1 MPAAIAVVVP
11 LLVGAFL
18 GKQSLAG
25 FLAGALAT
33 GFLLAVTMTNVGA
46 AWDNAKRSILNAVK
60 GEDEDDSKAVDA
72 ASTAGMIGNPLKNAA
87 GPSLNVLIKV
97 MAVVSLLFIPL
108 FLK

>member
-1 MPAAIAVVVP
+1 LLPAAIAVVVP

-33 GFLLAVTMTNVGA
+33 GFLLAVTMTNMGG
-46 AWDNAKRSILNAVK
+46 AWDSAKRAIAKALN
-60 GEDEDDSKAVDA
+60 GDDDPKAVDS
-72 ASTAGMIGNPLKNAA
+72 ASTAGTIGNPLKDAA
-87 GPSLNVLIKV
+87 GPAMNILIKV
-97 MAVVSLLFIPL
+97 MAVVSLLFVPL